1 MNTNTD
7 TNTNMNADTNVNA
20 ATTTNANAN
29 ANTDATAI
37 AAANAGATATAN
49 VSFPCGRN
57 GIEALLPHRDPFIWL
72 SRILECTPGERIVAE
87 LDVSPSLELFQGHFP
102 TYPVLPGV
110 ILMEA
115 LAQTA
120 SCCLLAQ
127 ENLAGSVGFLTGIDK
142 AKFRRQVHP
151 GDIVRL
157 EAHITRNNKRMC
169 AADVAAY
176 VEGEL
181 CASASQKYVI
191 ARETTED

>member
-1 MNTNTD
+1 MNTNAD
-7 TNTNMNADTNVNA
+7 TNTNMNTG
-20 ATTTNANAN
+20 AN
-29 ANTDATAI
+29 ANTDATVATATNVNAI
-37 AAANAGATATAN
+37 TDATATANADANATAN

-57 GIEALLPHRDPFIWL
+57 GIEVLLPHRDPFIWL

-87 LDVSPSLELFQGHFP
+87 LDVNPSLELFQGHFP

-127 ENLAGSVGFLTGIDK
+127 KNLAGSVGFLTGIDK
-142 AKFRRQVHP
+142 AKFRKQVRP
-151 GDIVRL
+151 GDTVRL
-157 EAHITRNNKRMC
+157 EANITRNNKRMC